1 MTCHEEGIRHGLATI
16 PILSTTSIT
25 IMTSTKYPIDC
36 PKWLWELYTRALDRT
51 DIDRYNDRLVPLVA
65 VDVTRFDEADIIDLG
80 ETERQ
85 RLELLLEASDQRTNG
100 EAAPALPLPTD
111 AETESGPATADDP
124 ATTDHDESA
133 STDDR
138 RPRSSAS
145 ELGSD
150 HR

>member
-1 MTCHEEGIRHGLATI
+1 
-16 PILSTTSIT
+16 
-25 IMTSTKYPIDC
+25 MTSTKYPIDC

-100 EAAPALPLPTD
+100 EAGPALPLPTD
-111 AETESGPATADDP
+111 AETEPDPATADDP
-124 ATTDHDESA
+124 GTTDHDESA
-133 STDDR
+133 ATDDR
-138 RPRSSAS
+138 RPSSAS
-145 ELGSD
+145 RSEY
-150 HR
+150 R